1 MEISNIP
8 MSYWLGVGLILWLL
22 YDLVTGSA
30 YLHREINSDTESSAY
45 WLTMLLWAA
54 VAASCFIYPHW
65 S

>member
-1 MEISNIP
+1 MDISAFP
-8 MSYWLGVGLILWLL
+8 VSYWLGLGLVLWLL

-30 YLHREINSDTESSAY
+30 YLHREFQSDIEPMGY
-45 WLTMLLWAA
+45 WLTMLLWSA

>member
-1 MEISNIP
+1 MDLSSLP
-8 MSYWLGVGLILWLL
+8 MSYWLGAGLILWLL

-30 YLHREINSDTESSAY
+30 YLHREFRSESEPMAY
-45 WLTMLLWAA
+45 WLTMLLWSF